1 MLTAHTELP
10 VAAYRQSALAAFQE
24 VEDNLAAVR
33 ILDREARTQD
43 EAVRSAEGSPAL
55 SNHRYKGGLVTYLE
69 VITAQST
76 ALADE
81 QVAVNILTRRMI
93 AKRAA
98 HQGVGRRSGFF
109 PSPLAGVEK
118 AAPDSGD
125 ALGAGLDAIIAWRT
139 MLKTTIERDPG
150 IAALKL
156 EGKLAG
162 PWAHEL
168 EPSWRAVR
176 TLGTSW

>member
-1 MLTAHTELP
+1 MLRGLDSATP
-10 VAAYRQSALAAFQE
+10 GYGRPAAL
-24 VEDNLAAVR
+24 R

-93 AKRAA
+93 ASVQLIK
-98 HQGVGRRSGFF
+98 
-109 PSPLAGVEK
+109 
-118 AAPDSGD
+118 
-125 ALGAGLDAIIAWRT
+125 ALGGGRDSSRLPSLASRKPRQIPVTHSEQAWMR
-139 MLKTTIERDPG
+139 
-150 IAALKL
+150 
-156 EGKLAG
+156 
-162 PWAHEL
+162 
-168 EPSWRAVR
+168 
-176 TLGTSW
+176 

>member
-10 VAAYRQSALAAFQE
+10 VAAYCQSVLAAFQE
-24 VEDNLAAVR
+24 VEDNLAALR

-98 HQGVGRRSGFF
+98 HQGVGRRLGFF
-109 PSPLAGVEK
+109 ASPLAGVE

>member
-81 QVAVNILTRRMI
+81 QVAVNILTRCMI
-93 AKRAA
+93 ASVQLIK
-98 HQGVGRRSGFF
+98 
-109 PSPLAGVEK
+109 
-118 AAPDSGD
+118 
-125 ALGAGLDAIIAWRT
+125 ALGGGRDSSRLPSLASRKPRQIPVTHSEQAWMR
-139 MLKTTIERDPG
+139 
-150 IAALKL
+150 
-156 EGKLAG
+156 
-162 PWAHEL
+162 
-168 EPSWRAVR
+168 
-176 TLGTSW
+176 